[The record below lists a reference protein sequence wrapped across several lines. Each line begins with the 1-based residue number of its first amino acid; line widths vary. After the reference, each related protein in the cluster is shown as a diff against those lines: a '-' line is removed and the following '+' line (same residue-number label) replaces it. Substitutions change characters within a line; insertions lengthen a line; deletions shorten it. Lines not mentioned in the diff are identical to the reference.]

1 MAVTRSPREATEAY
15 FDAINGERYDE
26 VARLFA
32 ADGVLCAP
40 GTKPRVGHDEIADYF
55 RAALAPYPDHRDDP
69 TRIVVADRT
78 VTVEI
83 HFSGKVANGAPLEF
97 DAVDV
102 FDYDDEGLIVKLTSW
117 YDSHRVRRHLTAA
130 LGEGS

>member
-1 MAVTRSPREATEAY
+1 MSHSPEAVTHAY

-32 ADGVLCAP
+32 ADGVLWAP
-40 GTKPRVGHDEIADYF
+40 GTKPRAGHEAIANYF
-55 RAALAPYPDHRDDP
+55 RAALTPYPEHYDEP
-69 TRIVVADRT
+69 TRLIVAGLT

-83 HFSGKVANGAPLEF
+83 HFSGKLGNGAPLEF

-102 FDYDDEGLIVKLTSW
+102 FDYDDDGQITKLTSW
-117 YDSHRVRRHLTAA
+117 YDPHRVRRLLAVA
-130 LGEGS
+130 LGENG